1 MNGRIIFF
9 IADDA
14 GLQLGVYGN
23 KVIRSPNI
31 DGLAQLGTTFMN
43 AFTSV
48 SSCSPRYY
56 NELFEAVCLQNINI

>member
-1 MNGRIIFF
+1 MCISKFL
-9 IADDA
+9 ADDA

-31 DGLAQLGTTFMN
+31 DGLAQQGTTFMN

-48 SSCSPRYY
+48 SSCSPR
-56 NELFEAVCLQNINI
+56 

>member
-1 MNGRIIFF
+1 MQWTLEKILILKLLA
-9 IADDA
+9 ADDA

-31 DGLAQLGTTFMN
+31 DGLAEQGTTFTN

-48 SSCSPRYY
+48 SSCSPR
-56 NELFEAVCLQNINI
+56 